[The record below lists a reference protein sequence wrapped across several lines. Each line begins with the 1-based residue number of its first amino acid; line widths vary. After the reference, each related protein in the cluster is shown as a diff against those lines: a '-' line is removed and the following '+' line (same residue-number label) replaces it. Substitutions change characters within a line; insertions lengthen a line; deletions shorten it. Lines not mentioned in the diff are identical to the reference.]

1 VGLQGARENNQL
13 VNLSQNED
21 EVVMTPP
28 RAPEMGEN
36 SDLDLEI
43 NYSASQRKLDASRE
57 QTSRLDAQKPTG
69 SRQSARELKQEL
81 DQVNAHLTNVIGKI
95 QQKQLEKAQH
105 MRQQIAS
112 MEKLQIEEDSADKV
126 SHTIES

>member
-1 VGLQGARENNQL
+1 
-13 VNLSQNED
+13 
-21 EVVMTPP
+21 M
-28 RAPEMGEN
+28 
-36 SDLDLEI
+36 
-43 NYSASQRKLDASRE
+43 
-57 QTSRLDAQKPTG
+57 DAQKPTG

-112 MEKLQIEEDSADKV
+112 IEKLQIEEDSADKV